1 MNAVNRSQLSVY
13 TINIAQ
19 NKISVASLI
28 ETDTMILWNGAK
40 GRSLLSTYL
49 SYYFVVLSW
58 ISI

>member
-28 ETDTMILWNGAK
+28 ETDTMIL
-40 GRSLLSTYL
+40 
-49 SYYFVVLSW
+49 
-58 ISI
+58 